1 MIDDNNDHKHL
12 DFHSNLWGGGPKT
25 KQSNFAAWEQSS
37 EPEKKACGVLGVSR
51 LKAHAGWS
59 KLLVFILFWLSS
71 SFDTSYINLSKTI
84 KNEIMRL
91 MGTNGGLSWIVSWLV
106 AFVFYHCR
114 LDWVLFRSRALQ
126 LISKQYQ

>member
-25 KQSNFAAWEQSS
+25 KQSNLSS

-84 KNEIMRL
+84 KN
-91 MGTNGGLSWIVSWLV
+91 
-106 AFVFYHCR
+106 
-114 LDWVLFRSRALQ
+114 
-126 LISKQYQ
+126 

>member
-12 DFHSNLWGGGPKT
+12 DFHSNLWGGGGPKT

-84 KNEIMRL
+84 KN
-91 MGTNGGLSWIVSWLV
+91 
-106 AFVFYHCR
+106 
-114 LDWVLFRSRALQ
+114 
-126 LISKQYQ
+126 